1 MNEDLEREA
10 FYEWEGQNDISPLE
24 AWLARAA
31 RAASPQS
38 DEKITEQMVAECV
51 TKWFPDR
58 AYQASFFARALFS
71 VARSD
76 EECKAAPQA
85 TLSNEQ
91 RQAIEWAA
99 DRFEQDAIREADPI
113 DQHDFRQMA
122 ETLRALLTQAPTERM
137 NDAET
142 ECVHT
147 WIPNS
152 GRGGHPVFR
161 PGRVS
166 YYPIMHITCGK
177 CNARTWVTEPEWKA
191 KIERGE
197 GQS

>member
-1 MNEDLEREA
+1 MNEELEREA
-10 FYEWEGQNDISPLE
+10 FYEWEGQNEISPLE
-24 AWLARAA
+24 AWLERAS
-31 RAASPQS
+31 RATSPQS
-38 DEKITEQMVAECV
+38 GKRITEQMVAECV

-71 VARSD
+71 MS
-76 EECKAAPQA
+76 
-85 TLSNEQ
+85 
-91 RQAIEWAA
+91 
-99 DRFEQDAIREADPI
+99 
-113 DQHDFRQMA
+113 
-122 ETLRALLTQAPTERM
+122 
-137 NDAET
+137 DAET

-147 WIPNS
+147 WISNS

-191 KIERGE
+191 KIEHGE